1 MLNVGGIVSAT
12 QFTGDGS
19 ELTGI
24 TAEQVGALVSVDGLS
39 NPGGD
44 IDLVQDG
51 AITITSDNT
60 NNQITIGETHS
71 SRTNN
76 PHQVT
81 AQQVGAIASINDVSS
96 AGGDID
102 LIPRNAITI
111 EPDNQQNQIII
122 GETHSSIQ
130 EGNPHQVTAQQV
142 GAITSINDVSPAGGD
157 IDLIPRNAI
166 TIEPDNQQ
174 NQIIIGE
181 THSSIQE
188 GNPHQ
193 VTAQQVGAV
202 AVEGGTIEGLL
213 TLQGNLI
220 VNGNVAIGTQPSEDK
235 LLVNGTVRIE
245 EDLW

>member
-142 GAITSINDVSPAGGD
+142 GA
-157 IDLIPRNAI
+157 
-166 TIEPDNQQ
+166 
-174 NQIIIGE
+174 
-181 THSSIQE
+181 
-188 GNPHQ
+188 
-193 VTAQQVGAV
+193 V